1 MDSLTQITLGAAV
14 GEVVL
19 GKKVGNRAMLWGAIG
34 GTIPDLDILANF
46 AADQISA
53 LAVHRA
59 ITHSFAFA
67 FFAPPVLGYLVYKL
81 YEREKADVLKAFGL
95 AGGILLAFIFIGV
108 LPLPITM
115 PDALSMAA
123 AISLGVMLFP
133 LVLWFREGR
142 KEPSPERSSAAS
154 WKDWSWLFFW
164 AILTHPL
171 LDACTTYGTQLF
183 QPFWDYRVAFN
194 NISVVD
200 PLYTIP
206 FLLCVIIASRFTLK
220 NAKRRIF
227 NFVGIGLSCA
237 YLLFCFYNKV
247 KVNGVFKNSLEAQH
261 VEFSRYTTSPTIFNN
276 LLWQGVAEGDTAYYH
291 GLYSI
296 MDKKPVI
303 KQFTTIPKNHDSI
316 TQWEEERPI
325 KILKWFTNGY
335 YNVIVREDG
344 QLQLNDLRF
353 GSMSLQFIGEKD
365 YVFKFL
371 LDDSGPELKVRQIQE
386 QPDDARESFG
396 WLWRR
401 MWGRE

>member
-34 GTIPDLDILANF
+34 GTIPDLDVLANF

-67 FFAPPVLGYLVYKL
+67 FIAPPILGYLVTKL
-81 YEREKADVLKAFGL
+81 YQRDKTDLLKAFAIVG
-95 AGGILLAFIFIGV
+95 AALLAFIFLGI
-108 LPLPITM
+108 LPM
-115 PDALSMAA
+115 PVAVSDAFSIAA
-123 AISLGVMLFP
+123 AISLGIMLFP
-133 LVLWFREGR
+133 LILWLREGR
-142 KEPSPERSSAAS
+142 KEPSPERSSAAD

-206 FLLCVIIASRFTLK
+206 FLICVIIASRFGLK
-220 NAKRRIF
+220 NSKRRIV

-237 YLLFCFYNKV
+237 YLLFSFYNKA
-247 KVNGVFKNSLEAQH
+247 KVNSVFKDSLKKQEVAYTR
-261 VEFSRYTTSPTIFNN
+261 FSTGPTIFNN
-276 LLWQGVAEGDTAYYH
+276 ILWQGVAEGDTAYYH

-296 MDKKPVI
+296 LDEKPVI
-303 KQFTTIPKNHDSI
+303 EKFTIIPKNHGSI
-316 TQWEEERPI
+316 EQWQEERPI
-325 KILKWFTNGY
+325 RILKWFTNGY
-335 YNVIVREDG
+335 YNVMEREDG
-344 QLQLNDLRF
+344 RLQLNDLRF
-353 GSMSLQFIGEKD
+353 GSMSMQFDQEKD
-365 YVFKFL
+365 YVFKFV
-371 LDDSGPELKVRQIQE
+371 LDDSDGELKVFQVQE
-386 QPDDARESFG
+386 QPEDAGGNFG
-396 WLWRR
+396 RLWDR
-401 MWGRE
+401 MKGQ

>member
-34 GTIPDLDILANF
+34 GTIPDLDVLSNF

-67 FFAPPVLGYLVYKL
+67 LVAPLILGYLVDKL
-81 YEREKADVLKAFGL
+81 YHRDNSFLLKSFGIV
-95 AGGILLAFIFIGV
+95 GGALLAFIFMGL
-108 LPLPITM
+108 LPMPIAAV
-115 PDALSMAA
+115 DAFSMAL
-123 AISLGVMLFP
+123 AISLGIMLFP

-142 KEPSPERSSAAS
+142 KVPSPERTAAD

-206 FLLCVIIASRFTLK
+206 FLICVILASRFGLK
-220 NAKRRIF
+220 NKKRRII
-227 NFVGIGLSCA
+227 NYVGIGLSCG
-237 YLLFCFYNKV
+237 YLLFSFYNKV
-247 KVNGVFKNSLEAQH
+247 RVDQVFERSLDEQAL
-261 VEFSRYTTSPTIFNN
+261 EYKRFTTSPTIFNN
-276 LLWQGVAEGDTAYYH
+276 ILWQGVAEGDTAYFH
-291 GLYSI
+291 GVYAITDDEPRIRS
-296 MDKKPVI
+296 
-303 KQFTTIPKNHDSI
+303 FTIIPKNHGLI
-316 TQWEEERPI
+316 KQWEDERAI
-325 KILKWFTNGY
+325 KILKWFSNGY
-335 YNVIVREDG
+335 YNVLEREDG
-344 QLQLNDLRF
+344 QLQLNDLRY
-353 GSMSLQFIGEKD
+353 GSMSMQFDREQD

-371 LDDSGPELKVRQIQE
+371 LDNRGEALKVYQIQE
-386 QPDDARESFG
+386 RPDDAGESFA
-396 WLWRR
+396 R
-401 MWGRE
+401 MWERMRGE